1 MKIIHLANHALL
13 IGNGIVNMMTDLA
26 CLQAQAGH
34 DVVVAS
40 SGGEFEALYAR
51 YGVRHVT
58 VPQSRQLRRAPAM
71 LSRYRRLVRDFE
83 PDIVHAHMV
92 TGTLLARFAC
102 VRRTYVLFAT
112 AHNEFQKSAVLM
124 PLVDRIV

>member
-1 MKIIHLANHALL
+1 MKIIHLANHAQL

-40 SGGEFEALYAR
+40 SGGEFESLYAR

-58 VPQSRQLRRAPAM
+58 VPQSRKLRRASSFFANNDIACFFVIRCQ
-71 LSRYRRLVRDFE
+71 LS
-83 PDIVHAHMV
+83 
-92 TGTLLARFAC
+92 
-102 VRRTYVLFAT
+102 
-112 AHNEFQKSAVLM
+112 
-124 PLVDRIV
+124 